1 MVTTLHIKNVGII
14 DDLSIDLNN
23 GFNVLTGETGAG
35 KTLIIGSLAILAG
48 GRFSKEMIRNG
59 EEFSYVEAN
68 FYCPNNEVAVDGNI
82 IVSREIHLNGRNSC
96 KINGRLITVN
106 ELKEFMS
113 KIIDIHGQHDSQLI
127 LNPMQHIIYLDKFIG
142 KELNESV
149 CEYIKKLEE
158 YNKLKQELKN
168 TYGEDQ
174 EKERRLDLLRY
185 QYNEI
190 EQAKLKQN
198 EEEELQNKHKMMQNA
213 EKLKDNLFEI
223 DTNLNENAIIAISNS
238 IRSLEKIQ
246 DCGKEYSEKLSIL
259 KNSYYDIQELARDLS
274 YMREEVDFDEN
285 ERNQI
290 ENRLDLIFSLK
301 RKYGNTITEILEFRN
316 KIENEINKIEN
327 LDEYHN
333 KIKIQIKN
341 LEQELFKI
349 ANQMSNVRTKY
360 AETLSKKI
368 NQELKD
374 LEMPNAI
381 LLFKFEIK
389 INKTERF
396 CENGIDEV
404 EFMICTNVGEGLKP
418 LTKIASGGEMARIML
433 AIKNVL
439 ADVDEVSTLVFD
451 EIDTGIS
458 GKASKAVAEKM
469 KSIAELH
476 QVICITHLPSIAA
489 RGDYNY
495 YISKQTKENKTY
507 TSIKLL
513 NEDETIEEIARISSG
528 EVTEIAKAHAKELR
542 KAS

>member
-142 KELNESV
+142 KEFNESV

-374 LEMPNAI
+374 LEMPNA
-381 LLFKFEIK
+381 KFEIK

>member
-14 DDLSIDLNN
+14 DDLNLDLNE

-59 EEFSYVEAN
+59 EEFSFVEAN
-68 FYCPNNEVAVDGNI
+68 FYCPNNELAIDNNS
-82 IVSREIHLNGRNSC
+82 IVSREIHSNGRNSC
-96 KINGRLITVN
+96 KINGRLVTVN

-113 KIIDIHGQHDSQLI
+113 KILDIHGQQDSQLI

-142 KELNESV
+142 KELEDNLNKYKV
-149 CEYIKKLEE
+149 KLAE
-158 YNKLKQELKN
+158 YNTLKQELKN

-190 EQAKLKQN
+190 EQANLKEN
-198 EEEELQNKHKMMQNA
+198 EEEELEEKHKMMQNA
-213 EKLKDNLFEI
+213 EKLKDNLCEV
-223 DTNLNENAIIAISNS
+223 DNELNENAVVAISNA

-246 DCGKEYSEKLSIL
+246 DCGSKYTEKLSIL
-259 KNSYYDIQELARDLS
+259 KSSYYDIQELARDLS
-274 YMREEVDFDEN
+274 YMREDVNFDEE

-290 ENRLDLIFSLK
+290 ENRLDLIYSLK
-301 RKYGNTITEILEFRN
+301 RKYGNTISEILKYSSKVE
-316 KIENEINKIEN
+316 EEIHKIEN
-327 LDEYHN
+327 LDEYHK
-333 KIKIQIKN
+333 KIKAKINVLK
-341 LEQELFKI
+341 QELLEI
-349 ANQMSNVRTKY
+349 ANNMTNTRKKY
-360 AETLSKKI
+360 AKELSTKI
-368 NQELKD
+368 NKELKD
-374 LEMPNAI
+374 LEMPNAR
-381 LLFKFEIK
+381 FEIQVDTADK
-389 INKTERF
+389 FYET
-396 CENGIDEV
+396 GIDEV
-404 EFMICTNVGEGLKP
+404 EFMICTNIGEELKP
-418 LTKIASGGEMARIML
+418 LVKIASGGEMARIML

-469 KSIAELH
+469 KSIAKSH

-489 RGDYNY
+489 KGDHNY

-507 TSIKLL
+507 TQIKKLS
-513 NEDETIEEIARISSG
+513 EEETIEEIARISSG
-528 EVTEIAKAHAKELR
+528 EVTEIAKAHAQELR

>member
-14 DDLSIDLNN
+14 DDLSLDLNE

-59 EEFSYVEAN
+59 EEFSFVEAN
-68 FYCPNNEVAVDGNI
+68 FYCPNNELAIDNNI

-96 KINGRLITVN
+96 KINGRLVTVN

-113 KIIDIHGQHDSQLI
+113 KILDIHGQHDSQLI

-142 KELNESV
+142 KGLEDNLNEYKV
-149 CEYIKKLEE
+149 KLAE
-158 YNKLKQELKN
+158 YNTLKQELKN

-190 EQAKLKQN
+190 EQANLKEN
-198 EEEELQNKHKMMQNA
+198 EEEDLENKHKIMQNA
-213 EKLKDNLFEI
+213 EKLKDNLCEV
-223 DTNLNENAIIAISNS
+223 DNELNENAIVAISS
-238 IRSLEKIQ
+238 AIRSLEKIQ
-246 DCGKEYSEKLSIL
+246 DCGKEYTEKLSIL

-274 YMREEVDFDEN
+274 YMREEVDFDEE

-290 ENRLDLIFSLK
+290 ENRLDLIYSLK
-301 RKYGNTITEILEFRN
+301 RKYGNTISEILEYSS
-316 KIENEINKIEN
+316 KVEEDIHKIEN
-327 LDEYHN
+327 LDEYHK
-333 KIKIQIKN
+333 KIKAKINVLK
-341 LEQELFKI
+341 QELLEI
-349 ANQMSNVRTKY
+349 ANNMTNTRKKY
-360 AETLSKKI
+360 AKELSAKI
-368 NQELKD
+368 NKELKD
-374 LEMPNAI
+374 LEMPNA
-381 LLFKFEIK
+381 KFEIQ
-389 INKTERF
+389 INKTDKFYET
-396 CENGIDEV
+396 GVDEV
-404 EFMICTNVGEGLKP
+404 EFMICTNIGEELKP
-418 LTKIASGGEMARIML
+418 LIKIASGGEMARIML

-469 KSIAELH
+469 KSIAKSH

-489 RGDYNY
+489 KGDHNY

-507 TSIKLL
+507 TQIKKL
-513 NEDETIEEIARISSG
+513 NEEETIEEIARISSG
-528 EVTEIAKAHAKELR
+528 EVTEIAKAHAQELR

>member
-285 ERNQI
+285 EINQI

-374 LEMPNAI
+374 LEMPNA
-381 LLFKFEIK
+381 KFEIK

>member
-274 YMREEVDFDEN
+274 YMREELDFDEN

-374 LEMPNAI
+374 LEMPNA
-381 LLFKFEIK
+381 KFEIK

>member
-374 LEMPNAI
+374 LEMPNA
-381 LLFKFEIK
+381 KFEIK

-489 RGDYNY
+489 KGDYNY

>member
-168 TYGEDQ
+168 TYGENQ

-374 LEMPNAI
+374 LEMPNA
-381 LLFKFEIK
+381 KFEIK

>member
-14 DDLSIDLNN
+14 DDLSLDLNE

-59 EEFSYVEAN
+59 EEFSFVEAN
-68 FYCPNNEVAVDGNI
+68 FYCPDNELAIDNNI
-82 IVSREIHLNGRNSC
+82 IVSREIHSNGRNSC
-96 KINGRLITVN
+96 KINGRLVTVN

-113 KIIDIHGQHDSQLI
+113 KILDIHGQQDSQLI

-142 KELNESV
+142 KELEDNLNKYKV
-149 CEYIKKLEE
+149 KLAE
-158 YNKLKQELKN
+158 YNTLKQELKN

-190 EQAKLKQN
+190 EQANLKEN
-198 EEEELQNKHKMMQNA
+198 EEEELEEKHKMMQNA
-213 EKLKDNLFEI
+213 EKLKDNLCEV
-223 DTNLNENAIIAISNS
+223 DNELNENAVVAISNA

-246 DCGKEYSEKLSIL
+246 DCGSKYTEKLSIL
-259 KNSYYDIQELARDLS
+259 KSSYYDIQELARDLS
-274 YMREEVDFDEN
+274 YMREDVNFDEE

-290 ENRLDLIFSLK
+290 ENRLDLIYSLK
-301 RKYGNTITEILEFRN
+301 RKYGNTISEILKYSSKVE
-316 KIENEINKIEN
+316 EEIHKIEN
-327 LDEYHN
+327 LDEYHK
-333 KIKIQIKN
+333 KIKAKINVLK
-341 LEQELFKI
+341 QELLEI
-349 ANQMSNVRTKY
+349 ANNMTNTRKKY
-360 AETLSKKI
+360 AKELSTKI
-368 NQELKD
+368 NKELKD
-374 LEMPNAI
+374 LEMPNAR
-381 LLFKFEIK
+381 FEIQVDTADK
-389 INKTERF
+389 FYET
-396 CENGIDEV
+396 GIDEV
-404 EFMICTNVGEGLKP
+404 EFMICTNIGEELKP
-418 LTKIASGGEMARIML
+418 LVKIASGGEMARIML

-469 KSIAELH
+469 KSIAKSH

-489 RGDYNY
+489 KGDHNY

-507 TSIKLL
+507 TQIKKLS
-513 NEDETIEEIARISSG
+513 EEETIEEIARISSG
-528 EVTEIAKAHAKELR
+528 EVTEIAKAHAQELR

>member
-23 GFNVLTGETGAG
+23 GFNVLTGETEAG

-374 LEMPNAI
+374 LEMPNA
-381 LLFKFEIK
+381 KFEIK

>member
-327 LDEYHN
+327 LDKYHN

-349 ANQMSNVRTKY
+349 ANQMSYVRTKY

-374 LEMPNAI
+374 LEMPNA
-381 LLFKFEIK
+381 KFEIK

>member
-14 DDLSIDLNN
+14 DDLSLDLNE

-59 EEFSYVEAN
+59 EEFSFVEAN
-68 FYCPNNEVAVDGNI
+68 FYCPDNELAIDNNI

-96 KINGRLITVN
+96 KINGRLVTVN

-113 KIIDIHGQHDSQLI
+113 KILDIHGQHDSQLI

-142 KELNESV
+142 KELEDNLNKYKV
-149 CEYIKKLEE
+149 KLAE
-158 YNKLKQELKN
+158 YNTLKQELKN

-190 EQAKLKQN
+190 EQANLKEN
-198 EEEELQNKHKMMQNA
+198 EEEELEEKHKMMQNA
-213 EKLKDNLFEI
+213 EKLKDNLCEV
-223 DTNLNENAIIAISNS
+223 DNELNENAVVAISNA

-246 DCGKEYSEKLSIL
+246 DCGSKYTEKLSIL
-259 KNSYYDIQELARDLS
+259 KSSYYDIQELARDLS
-274 YMREEVDFDEN
+274 YMREDVNFDEE

-290 ENRLDLIFSLK
+290 ENRLDLIYSLK
-301 RKYGNTITEILEFRN
+301 RKYGNTISEILKYSSKVE
-316 KIENEINKIEN
+316 EEIHKIEN
-327 LDEYHN
+327 LDEYHK
-333 KIKIQIKN
+333 KIKAKINVLK
-341 LEQELFKI
+341 QELLEI
-349 ANQMSNVRTKY
+349 ANNMTNTRKKY
-360 AETLSKKI
+360 AKELSTKI
-368 NQELKD
+368 NKELKD
-374 LEMPNAI
+374 LEMPNAR
-381 LLFKFEIK
+381 FEIQVDTADK
-389 INKTERF
+389 FYET
-396 CENGIDEV
+396 GIGEV
-404 EFMICTNVGEGLKP
+404 EFMICTNIGEELKP
-418 LTKIASGGEMARIML
+418 LVKIASGGEMARIML

-469 KSIAELH
+469 KSIAKSH

-489 RGDYNY
+489 KGDHNY

-507 TSIKLL
+507 TQIKKLS
-513 NEDETIEEIARISSG
+513 EEETIEEIARISSG
-528 EVTEIAKAHAKELR
+528 EVTEIAKAHAQELR

>member
-1 MVTTLHIKNVGII
+1 MVTTLHVKNVGII

-374 LEMPNAI
+374 LEMPNA
-381 LLFKFEIK
+381 KFEIK

-489 RGDYNY
+489 RGDYYY

-513 NEDETIEEIARISSG
+513 NEQDVLEVERILYN
-528 EVTEIAKAHAKELR
+528 E
-542 KAS
+542 

>member
-290 ENRLDLIFSLK
+290 ENRLDLISSLK

-349 ANQMSNVRTKY
+349 ANQMSYVRTKY

-368 NQELKD
+368 NKELKD
-374 LEMPNAI
+374 LEMPNA
-381 LLFKFEIK
+381 KFEIK

>member
-349 ANQMSNVRTKY
+349 ANQMSYVRTKY

-374 LEMPNAI
+374 LEMPNA
-381 LLFKFEIK
+381 KFEIK

>member
-14 DDLSIDLNN
+14 DDLSLDLNE

-59 EEFSYVEAN
+59 EEFSFVEAN
-68 FYCPNNEVAVDGNI
+68 FYCPDNELAIDNNI
-82 IVSREIHLNGRNSC
+82 IVSREIHSNGRNSC
-96 KINGRLITVN
+96 KINGRLVTVN

-113 KIIDIHGQHDSQLI
+113 KILDIHGQQDSQLI

-142 KELNESV
+142 KELEDNLNKYKV
-149 CEYIKKLEE
+149 KLAE
-158 YNKLKQELKN
+158 YNTLKQELKN

-174 EKERRLDLLRY
+174 EKERRLDLLCY

-190 EQAKLKQN
+190 EQANLKEN
-198 EEEELQNKHKMMQNA
+198 EEEELEEKHKMMQNA
-213 EKLKDNLFEI
+213 EKLKDNLCEV
-223 DTNLNENAIIAISNS
+223 DNELNENAVVAISNA

-246 DCGKEYSEKLSIL
+246 DCGSKYTEKLSIL
-259 KNSYYDIQELARDLS
+259 KSSYYDIQELARDLS
-274 YMREEVDFDEN
+274 YMREDVNFDEE

-290 ENRLDLIFSLK
+290 ENRLDLIYSLK
-301 RKYGNTITEILEFRN
+301 RKYGNTISEILKYSSKVE
-316 KIENEINKIEN
+316 EEIHKIEN
-327 LDEYHN
+327 LDEYHK
-333 KIKIQIKN
+333 KIKAKINVLK
-341 LEQELFKI
+341 QELLEI
-349 ANQMSNVRTKY
+349 ANNMTNTRKKY
-360 AETLSKKI
+360 AKELSTKI
-368 NQELKD
+368 NKELKD
-374 LEMPNAI
+374 LEMPNAR
-381 LLFKFEIK
+381 FEIQVDTADK
-389 INKTERF
+389 FYET
-396 CENGIDEV
+396 GIDEV
-404 EFMICTNVGEGLKP
+404 EFMICTNIGEELKP
-418 LTKIASGGEMARIML
+418 LVKIASGGEMARIML

-469 KSIAELH
+469 KSIAKSH

-489 RGDYNY
+489 KGDHNY

-507 TSIKLL
+507 TQIKKLS
-513 NEDETIEEIARISSG
+513 EEETIVEIARISSG
-528 EVTEIAKAHAKELR
+528 EVTEIAKAHAQELR

>member
-14 DDLSIDLNN
+14 DDLSLDLNE

-59 EEFSYVEAN
+59 EEFSFVEAN
-68 FYCPNNEVAVDGNI
+68 FYCPDNELAIDNNI

-96 KINGRLITVN
+96 KINGRLVTVN

-113 KIIDIHGQHDSQLI
+113 KILDIHGQHDSQLI

-142 KELNESV
+142 KELEDNLNKYKV
-149 CEYIKKLEE
+149 KLAE
-158 YNKLKQELKN
+158 YNTLKQELKN

-190 EQAKLKQN
+190 EQANLKEN
-198 EEEELQNKHKMMQNA
+198 EEEELEEKHKMMQNA
-213 EKLKDNLFEI
+213 EKLKDNLCEV
-223 DTNLNENAIIAISNS
+223 DNELNENAVVAISNA

-246 DCGKEYSEKLSIL
+246 DCGSKYTEKLSIL
-259 KNSYYDIQELARDLS
+259 KSSYYDIQELARDLS
-274 YMREEVDFDEN
+274 YMREDVNFDEE

-290 ENRLDLIFSLK
+290 ENRLDLIYSLK
-301 RKYGNTITEILEFRN
+301 RKYGNTISEILEIANNMTNTR
-316 KIENEINKIEN
+316 KKYAKELSTKINK
-327 LDEYHN
+327 
-333 KIKIQIKN
+333 
-341 LEQELFKI
+341 
-349 ANQMSNVRTKY
+349 
-360 AETLSKKI
+360 
-368 NQELKD
+368 ELKD
-374 LEMPNAI
+374 LEMPNAR
-381 LLFKFEIK
+381 FEIQVDTADK
-389 INKTERF
+389 FYET
-396 CENGIDEV
+396 GIDEV
-404 EFMICTNVGEGLKP
+404 EFMICTNIGEELKP
-418 LTKIASGGEMARIML
+418 LVKIASGGEMARIML

-469 KSIAELH
+469 KSIAKSH

-489 RGDYNY
+489 KGDHNY

-507 TSIKLL
+507 TQIKKLS
-513 NEDETIEEIARISSG
+513 EEETIEEIARISSG
-528 EVTEIAKAHAKELR
+528 EVTEIAKAHAQELR

>member
-113 KIIDIHGQHDSQLI
+113 KIIDIHGQQDSQLI

-374 LEMPNAI
+374 LEMPNA
-381 LLFKFEIK
+381 KFEIK

>member
-374 LEMPNAI
+374 LEMPNA
-381 LLFKFEIK
+381 KFEIK

-404 EFMICTNVGEGLKP
+404 EFIICTNVGEGLKP

-458 GKASKAVAEKM
+458 GKSSKAVAEKM

>member
-68 FYCPNNEVAVDGNI
+68 FYCPNNEMAVDGNI

-149 CEYIKKLEE
+149 CEYIKKFEE

-301 RKYGNTITEILEFRN
+301 RKYGNTITEILEFKN

-374 LEMPNAI
+374 LEMPNA
-381 LLFKFEIK
+381 KFEIK

-396 CENGIDEV
+396 CENGIDKV

-458 GKASKAVAEKM
+458 GKASKAVAEKI

>member
-14 DDLSIDLNN
+14 DDINIELNE

-59 EEFSYVEAN
+59 EEFSFVEAN
-68 FYCPNNEVAVDGNI
+68 FYCPNNELAIDNNI

-96 KINGRLITVN
+96 KINGRLVTVN

-113 KIIDIHGQHDSQLI
+113 KILDIHGQHDSQLI

-142 KELNESV
+142 KELEDNLNKYKV
-149 CEYIKKLEE
+149 KLAE
-158 YNKLKQELKN
+158 YNTLKQELKN

-190 EQAKLKQN
+190 EQANLKEN
-198 EEEELQNKHKMMQNA
+198 EEEELEEKHKMMQNA
-213 EKLKDNLFEI
+213 EKLKDNLCEV
-223 DTNLNENAIIAISNS
+223 DNELNENAVVAISNA

-246 DCGKEYSEKLSIL
+246 DCGSKYTEKLSIL
-259 KNSYYDIQELARDLS
+259 KSSYYDIQELARDLS
-274 YMREEVDFDEN
+274 YMREDVNFDEE

-290 ENRLDLIFSLK
+290 ENRLDLIYSLK
-301 RKYGNTITEILEFRN
+301 RKYGNTISEILEFQN
-316 KIENEINKIEN
+316 NVELEIHKIEN
-327 LDEYHN
+327 LDEYHK
-333 KIKIQIKN
+333 KIKTQIETIKK
-341 LEQELFKI
+341 ELFEI
-349 ANQMSNVRTKY
+349 ANQISNTRAKY
-360 AETLSKKI
+360 ANELSYKI
-368 NQELKD
+368 NQELRD
-374 LEMPNAI
+374 LEMPNA
-381 LLFKFEIK
+381 KFEIK
-389 INKTERF
+389 VNKTEKF
-396 CENGIDEV
+396 YENGIDEV
-404 EFMICTNVGEGLKP
+404 EFMICTNIGEGLKP
-418 LTKIASGGEMARIML
+418 LAKIASGGEMARIML
-433 AIKNVL
+433 GIKNVL

-469 KSIAELH
+469 KSISNLH

-489 RGDYNY
+489 KGDYNY

-513 NEDETIEEIARISSG
+513 NEEETIEEIARISSG
-528 EVTEIAKAHAKELR
+528 EITEIAKAHAQELR

>member
-259 KNSYYDIQELARDLS
+259 KNSYYDIQELARDLR

-290 ENRLDLIFSLK
+290 ENRLDLIFSFK

-374 LEMPNAI
+374 LEMPNA
-381 LLFKFEIK
+381 KFEIK